1 MPALRNG
8 VLRQQG
14 VSGGRIVTGGEESVD
29 VDGGVVGP
37 IGAPELE
44 SVPGGSRRGRV
55 VSYVRP
61 SSFRSGLNTLSR
73 LINKP
78 LGGLGVNA
86 VNTNS

>member
-1 MPALRNG
+1 
-8 VLRQQG
+8 LRQQG
-14 VSGGRIVTGGEESVD
+14 VSDGRIATAGRESVD

-37 IGAPELE
+37 IGAPGLE
-44 SVPGGSRRGRV
+44 SVPGGSRRVRV

-61 SSFRSGLNTLSR
+61 SSFRSGLNALSR

-78 LGGLGVNA
+78 LGGMGEDA